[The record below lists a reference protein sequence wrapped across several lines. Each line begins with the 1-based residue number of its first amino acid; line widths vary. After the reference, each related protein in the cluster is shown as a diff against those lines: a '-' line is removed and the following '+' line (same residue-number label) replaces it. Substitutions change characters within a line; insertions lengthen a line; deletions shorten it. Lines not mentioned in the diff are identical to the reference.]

1 MDHKT
6 ILDINGEFKLL
17 KHTIRM
23 KKLILSVA
31 IVLGS
36 LSTFAQSSKVKKVDK
51 LETATNV
58 VEEKFTEIK
67 AEEVP
72 EPIQIALKTDYPEAV
87 IEKAFVNE
95 KKEFKLEI
103 KTGDQKAT
111 VYADANGKW
120 INK

>member
-1 MDHKT
+1 
-6 ILDINGEFKLL
+6 
-17 KHTIRM
+17 M

-36 LSTFAQSSKVKKVDK
+36 LSTFAQSSKVNKEEKI
-51 LETATNV
+51 ETTTKV

-72 EPIQIALKTDYPEAV
+72 EALQIALKTAYPEAV
-87 IEKAFVNE
+87 IEKAFINE

-103 KTGDQKAT
+103 KNGDQKAT
-111 VYADANGKW
+111 VYADANGNLIK
-120 INK
+120 K